1 MEELEFK
8 EIKRLLN
15 VCYQCGTCVSS
26 CAGGLVNPEKN
37 IRKLIQNLIDSADV
51 SELKNNDLLWLCTC
65 CYQCEDRCP
74 EGVPLTTLLIRLK
87 NMAVDRGMI
96 PASVQKEIESL
107 ATQSF
112 TFPPAKS
119 IIARRKRLGLA
130 DLPRP
135 AKAEMEK
142 LIKLAR
148 GPVVSEIDK
157 NRKSTLSANEK
168 KVKPRRARRAQK

>member
-37 IRKLIQNLIDSADV
+37 IRKLIQNLIDSADI
-51 SELKNNDLLWLCTC
+51 SELKNSDLLWLYTS

-87 NMAVDRGMI
+87 NMAADRGLI
-96 PASVQKEIESL
+96 PASVQKEIDTL
-107 ATQSF
+107 GTQSF

-135 AKAEMEK
+135 AKTEMQALIDMAAGRAEK
-142 LIKLAR
+142 L
-148 GPVVSEIDK
+148 
-157 NRKSTLSANEK
+157 
-168 KVKPRRARRAQK
+168 